1 MDRMD
6 PLEKGAL
13 ALLESRLLG
22 EVERVS
28 DAVARG
34 VPKDWGGYLQL
45 VGKREG
51 LLLAVAL
58 VGDLI
63 EEDRRGGL

>member
-1 MDRMD
+1 
-6 PLEKGAL
+6 
-13 ALLESRLLG
+13 
-22 EVERVS
+22 
-28 DAVARG
+28 VARG

-63 EEDRRGGL
+63 EEDRRGRL